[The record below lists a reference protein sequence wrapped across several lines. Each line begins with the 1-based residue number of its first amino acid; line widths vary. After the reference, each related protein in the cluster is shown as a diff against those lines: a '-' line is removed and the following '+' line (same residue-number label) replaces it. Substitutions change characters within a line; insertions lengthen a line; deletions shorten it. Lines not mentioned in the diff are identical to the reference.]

1 MAQAYNQTVGSVEG
15 RVLVRARRLR
25 DLSVTTK
32 DEIPSTETIDTVPRT
47 LQPANF
53 MGLPSEA
60 TATPR
65 AAVDGA

>member
-1 MAQAYNQTVGSVEG
+1 
-15 RVLVRARRLR
+15 VLVRARRLR